1 MKPIKAKSMIGIWS
15 LVLYSPQSQKQT
27 RKGQQAV
34 PGSPSASLTPS
45 LWFLCVFLRRKKQKK
60 KPCLPTWTCMSACL
74 ILRVCVSIR
83 ARVRGQKWR
92 CYPVVIH
99 HARDTRSPALLYAEA
114 MFYKR
119 ITRQRAPGGHPLPP
133 RATSKHIH
141 WTSTA
146 FITHLYVFGSR
157 GTGQG
162 FFAREDFNPS
172 KIRLTSAG
180 SLSFVVM
187 SAGGWN
193 RKHSHAHSFSHI
205 STHISAFGACR

>member
-1 MKPIKAKSMIGIWS
+1 M
-15 LVLYSPQSQKQT
+15 T
-27 RKGQQAV
+27 
-34 PGSPSASLTPS
+34 
-45 LWFLCVFLRRKKQKK
+45 
-60 KPCLPTWTCMSACL
+60 ACL

-83 ARVRGQKWR
+83 ACVRGQKWR

-99 HARDTRSPALLYAEA
+99 HTRDTRSPALLYAEA

-133 RATSKHIH
+133 RATSKHTH

-146 FITHLYVFGSR
+146 FITHLYLFGTG

-162 FFAREDFNPS
+162 FFAREDFNPL

-180 SLSFVVM
+180 GLSFVVM

-193 RKHSHAHSFSHI
+193 TENTHMLTVSHI
-205 STHISAFGACR
+205 FPHTSEQCGLVGIQTCIKMVKNSLLWCFLKLEWRETV